1 MGCSKRGLRR
11 AAGALGL
18 ALWLPLCAWAQGGGE
33 AEAPERPADTV
44 RQRLASADPV
54 ERYDTALEQI
64 DALGVYN
71 EQMRE
76 LIAAQQA
83 ELTSLNEQV
92 AQVEIVKRS
101 IPEVLIKMV
110 DALDEFVKL
119 DLPFKVEE
127 RQEAVAELRSH
138 LRNAEM
144 SDADRY
150 RAIMDIYMV
159 ENEYGRTVDAYQ
171 ATLKKDGQ
179 ETPVAFL
186 RIGRIALIYQTLDE
200 SEAGIW
206 DEASR
211 SWVELDDSYTSS
223 IRQALRI
230 ARKQAAP
237 DLVNLPLPAAQPAG
251 S

>member
-11 AAGALGL
+11 AMGGLGV
-18 ALWLPLCAWAQGGGE
+18 ALWLPLCAWAQQE
-33 AEAPERPADTV
+33 AEALERPSDTV

-64 DALGVYN
+64 DALRVYN

-76 LIAAQQA
+76 LIAAQQQ

-119 DLPFKVEE
+119 DLPFKVEQ
-127 RQEAVAELRSH
+127 RQKAVADLRAD
-138 LRNAEM
+138 LRNAELT
-144 SDADRY
+144 DAERY
-150 RAIMDIYMV
+150 RRIMEVYMV
-159 ENEYGRTVDAYQ
+159 ENEYGRTVDSYQ
-171 ATLKKDGQ
+171 ETLKKDGQ

-206 DEASR
+206 DES
-211 SWVELDDSYTSS
+211 SKTWVELDDSYATSV
-223 IRQALRI
+223 RQALRI

-237 DLVNLPLPAAQPAG
+237 DLVNLPLPAASPAG

>member
-11 AAGALGL
+11 ALGGLSL
-18 ALWLPLCAWAQGGGE
+18 ALWLPLCAWAQAEE
-33 AEAPERPADTV
+33 AEAPERPSDTV

-64 DALGVYN
+64 DALRVYN

-76 LIAAQQA
+76 LISAQQQ
-83 ELTSLNEQV
+83 ELTSLNDQV

-127 RQEAVAELRSH
+127 RQKAVANLRAALRS
-138 LRNAEM
+138 AEIK
-144 SDADRY
+144 DAERY
-150 RAIMDIYMV
+150 RLIMDVYQV

-171 ATLKKDGQ
+171 ETLKKGGQ

-186 RIGRIALIYQTLDE
+186 RIGRMALIYQTLDE

-206 DEASR
+206 DRSTR
-211 SWVELDDSYTSS
+211 SWVELDDSYSS
-223 IRQALRI
+223 AIRQALRI

-237 DLVNLPLPAAQPAG
+237 DLVNLPLPAATPAG